1 MNGFDDLER
10 QLRGKVAMRRARRR
24 WRPPVRTLTV
34 AAIAIASAGG
44 VAVAATEMIGGPGS
58 EERGVQLLNEIGRD
72 TEDVAACRVEGPDR
86 RPAQL
91 SALPASDLA
100 LGAYPRLR
108 QPATARERALARK
121 YGRMAGST
129 TVLSGGA
136 RELRSTDGTRFALLI
151 TAGRGRGLGRGA
163 DCLPILRAEL
173 ERRADAADAG
183 AVAHARRLL
192 DREER
197 AYRENAGRE
206 RLVLLKLRR
215 DGALSSGGGTYT
227 DSAVRIG
234 TGSIGVTRVDGRQ
247 RTDVDG
253 LVPARVDHVLVRS
266 RVRPKLAPLR
276 IAVPQQVF
284 HTVLPK
290 RFGNR
295 IAVQWRSASG
305 TVLRVLK
312 LRY

>member
-10 QLRGKVAMRRARRR
+10 QLRGKVAVRRARRR
-24 WRPPVRTLTV
+24 WRPPARTLIV
-34 AAIAIASAGG
+34 AAIATASAGG
-44 VAVAATEMIGGPGS
+44 VTATATGVIGGPDS
-58 EERGVQLLNEIGRD
+58 QERGVQLLNEVYRD
-72 TEDVAACRVEGPDR
+72 TEDFPSCRIEGPDR

-108 QPATARERALARK
+108 TPATAGERALARK

-136 RELRSTDGTRFALLI
+136 RELRATDGTRFALLI

-173 ERRADAADAG
+173 ERRADAADAA

-197 AYRENAGRE
+197 AYRDNAGRE

-215 DGALSSGGGTYT
+215 DGGLSSGGGTYT
-227 DSAVRIG
+227 DSAVCIG

-247 RTDVDG
+247 RTEVDG

-266 RVRPKLAPLR
+266 RVRPELAPLR
-276 IAVPQQVF
+276 LAVPQQVF